1 MSPFSLS
8 VSNPASGH
16 SGQSWKRIADALRG
30 EGVSLTRKMPQIV
43 SSRCVAAK
51 LSGQRSSEVRDHH
64 VGTQRWTAPDQDAG
78 VGRRS
83 SVVGRNSSSF
93 CSITARKTIPCSCT
107 TRSSTFNGGPRC
119 TTFWVASLPTLPK
132 EAWRS
137 EPRRAVQANMQE
149 VMARGLWKCESPV
162 LRFAQPGQVQAL
174 ASLVL
179 PAALFFV
186 VVSESLPST
195 PACYAYRNRLQETG
209 LAVLNKIAV
218 GARCSAAPGSSSC
231 VPCPC
236 LTLAHWRAPA
246 FAFRHRHGSFF
257 YGQKENRSTT
267 LTFNEA
273 SVFVL
278 GIEVS
283 AACPSPFPPR
293 HCTLVGKRC
302 VLIASGIG
310 CVSFML
316 LTLRQRPS
324 VV

>member
-1 MSPFSLS
+1 MLGPSDGPH
-8 VSNPASGH
+8 PT
-16 SGQSWKRIADALRG
+16 K
-30 EGVSLTRKMPQIV
+30 
-43 SSRCVAAK
+43 
-51 LSGQRSSEVRDHH
+51 
-64 VGTQRWTAPDQDAG
+64 TQVWDDDP
-78 VGRRS
+78 
-83 SVVGRNSSSF
+83 SVVGRNSSSL

-162 LRFAQPGQVQAL
+162 LRYAQPGQVQAL

-195 PACYAYRNRLQETG
+195 NACCSYRNRLQETG
-209 LAVLNKIAV
+209 LPVLNKIAV
-218 GARCSAAPGSSSC
+218 GARCSAAPESSSC
-231 VPCPC
+231 VSCPC

-246 FAFRHRHGSFF
+246 FAFHHRHGSFF

-273 SVFVL
+273 SVIVL

-293 HCTLVGKRC
+293 HCTLSGKKVCSHC
-302 VLIASGIG
+302 VWYRLRLIHVAHSPAMAARRLKSVFPCSMVAGSESKL
-310 CVSFML
+310 SFTSYNVL
-316 LTLRQRPS
+316 SIPI
-324 VV
+324 